1 MAFYST
7 KCPACKKDIQVPDEV
22 EVSICMYCGQK
33 ILLKVIEQV
42 NVGPTLKNLLGLA
55 RTADISGNAAEAEI
69 YYNRVLEIDPSISE
83 AWFGKGKSAG
93 WQSSIKNMRFNEV
106 LTSFGHAIGSASENE
121 RPEVIS
127 NCLIEIN
134 KLVVTL
140 YAMARKHMLEY
151 VALKNTWVEYL
162 SQVNQMLTMLE
173 TASSWLPT
181 DKLTLENIVHLCKDN
196 IEGVAYRDPYDNNT
210 PKGWLLS
217 PQYEALISGK
227 LDSAAQALKKID
239 PSYTLPVV
247 EKKKPD
253 SCFIVT
259 ATMGDPEHPTVNL
272 MRRFR
277 DQWILTRPGGDKF
290 VAWYYNYGPIA
301 AKFIKSNRLLRLMAF
316 ILIVKPLALF
326 ARLFVK

>member
-1 MAFYST
+1 
-7 KCPACKKDIQVPDEV
+7 
-22 EVSICMYCGQK
+22 
-33 ILLKVIEQV
+33 
-42 NVGPTLKNLLGLA
+42 
-55 RTADISGNAAEAEI
+55 
-69 YYNRVLEIDPSISE
+69 
-83 AWFGKGKSAG
+83 
-93 WQSSIKNMRFNEV
+93 
-106 LTSFGHAIGSASENE
+106 
-121 RPEVIS
+121 
-127 NCLIEIN
+127 
-134 KLVVTL
+134 
-140 YAMARKHMLEY
+140 
-151 VALKNTWVEYL
+151 
-162 SQVNQMLTMLE
+162 MLTMLE

-217 PQYEALISGK
+217 PQYEVLINGK
-227 LDSAAQALKKID
+227 LDSAAQALKKLD